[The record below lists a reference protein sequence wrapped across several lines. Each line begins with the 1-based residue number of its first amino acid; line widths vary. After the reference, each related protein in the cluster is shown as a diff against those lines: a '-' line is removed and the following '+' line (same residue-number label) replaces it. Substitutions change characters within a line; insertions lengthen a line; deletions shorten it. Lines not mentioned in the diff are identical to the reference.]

1 MGGSTYSMFVTA
13 EHLGDTHRLYQRV
26 LWASSGQ
33 PGPRLGQHDLMMAF
47 TAKAMSQGSLGSLR
61 IHYSPAWP
69 TSNPGSDHIYKK
81 YINVYLYIK

>member
-1 MGGSTYSMFVTA
+1 MSVTA

-26 LWASSGQ
+26 LWAGSGQ

-61 IHYSPAWP
+61 IH
-69 TSNPGSDHIYKK
+69 
-81 YINVYLYIK
+81 